1 MESSTSNSN
10 MTFVDDEFKT
20 LAPHNL
26 KRWLLI
32 TVLGFIATV
41 TIYVTVKIFLK
52 NRHRLET
59 IHLFIINEL
68 IGNVD
73 KKTNYFFFWVN
84 L

>member
-1 MESSTSNSN
+1 MESSNSNSN
-10 MTFVDDEFKT
+10 MTFFNEEFKT

-26 KRWLLI
+26 KHWPLI
-32 TVLGFIATV
+32 IVLGFIATV

-68 IGNVD
+68 IGKV
-73 KKTNYFFFWVN
+73 
-84 L
+84 